1 MPIAAGTRLGR
12 YEIRSS
18 LGAGGMGEVYLADD
32 AQLGRKIAL
41 KVLLPDITANEDRMR
56 RFEQEAR
63 AASALNHPNILTIH
77 EIGETDSVHFMATE
91 FVDGVTLHQHM
102 SRTRMKIG
110 EVLDVAI
117 QVASALAAAHAAGIV
132 HRDIKPEN
140 IMLRPDGYVKILDF
154 GLAKLTQRSLDAT
167 EAPTMVN
174 TEPGIVMGTVK
185 YMSPEQARGLDVDAR
200 SDIWSLGVV
209 IYMMVTG
216 AAPFVGKTPTD
227 VIVSILE
234 KEPVPLRQYRQT
246 VPPELELIV
255 KKALA
260 KQKEKRYQTVNDLA
274 GDLKHLRQE
283 MEFRSRLERSAAP
296 DTSGEAAVGGG
307 GGHETNPEVSWQTNP
322 TVLSVPL
329 LESPDS
335 RPHNL
340 SVQLTSLLG
349 REGEVAAVEKL
360 LRQEDVRLLTLTG
373 PGGTGKTR
381 LGLQVASNLL
391 GSFKDGVFF
400 IALSTISDPG
410 LVVSTIAQTL
420 GIKEAGGVSL
430 LQSLKQYLQ
439 DKQML
444 LLLDN
449 FEQLLA
455 AAPAAADLLTASP
468 RLKVLVTS
476 RAVLHVQ
483 GEQEFPVPSLAL
495 PDLKHLPPVENLA
508 QYGAVALFV
517 RRARA
522 AKPSFTITNE
532 NAHAVAEICT
542 RLDGLPLAIELA
554 AARIKLLSPQAML
567 ARLENRFKLLTG
579 GAQDLPSRQQTMRG
593 AIAWGYDLLA
603 EDEKRLFRQLSVFV
617 GGCTLE
623 AVEAVCGG
631 EGDLEI
637 DVLSGVESLLDKSM
651 LRQKEQADGEPRF
664 TMLETIREYG
674 LECLKEGGE
683 TETLRRHA
691 GFFLTL
697 AEEAEP
703 ELTGSR
709 QVELLGQLET
719 EHDNLR
725 AALQWMGAS
734 GEIELGLRLAGA
746 LWRFWDVHGYLSEGR
761 KWLEGFLARAQS
773 GSIPASVRAKATNGA
788 GVLAGT
794 QGDFERQDVIL
805 QESLALYREL
815 GDKLG
820 VAQSLNN
827 LGSIAYSRGDWE
839 RAAALYMESLS
850 LRRELGDKWGIA
862 NSLNNL
868 GGVAYSQGDYERAA
882 ALYAESLELRRE
894 LGDRR
899 GIGMSLNNLGE
910 VAQQQ
915 GDYERAAALYIE
927 SLDLRRELGDK
938 LFIASSLSNLGEVAC
953 DQGDCERAAHLFG
966 AAEALRETI
975 GSPLPLAKRHEYE
988 RRVAAA
994 CDALGRESFAAAWA
1008 EGRAMTL
1015 KQAIAYALDQNTNS
1029 K

>member
-1 MPIAAGTRLGR
+1 
-12 YEIRSS
+12 
-18 LGAGGMGEVYLADD
+18 MGEVYLADD
-32 AQLGRKIAL
+32 MQLGRKIAL
-41 KVLLPDITANEDRMR
+41 KVLLPDFTTNEDRMR

-77 EIGETDSVHFMATE
+77 EIGEADAVHFMATE

-102 SRTRMKIG
+102 SRTRMKIS

-117 QVASALAAAHAAGIV
+117 QVASALSAAHAAGIV

-154 GLAKLTQRSLDAT
+154 GLAKLTQRSFDDT

-209 IYMMVTG
+209 IYMMVAG

-234 KEPVPLRQYRQT
+234 REPVPLRQYRQT

-260 KQKEKRYQTVNDLA
+260 KQKEKRYQAVNDLA
-274 GDLKHLRQE
+274 SDLKHLRQE
-283 MEFRSRLERSAAP
+283 MEFRARLERSAAP
-296 DTSGEAAVGGG
+296 DTSGGATIGGS
-307 GGHETNPEVSWQTNP
+307 GGHETDADVSWQTNP
-322 TVLSVPL
+322 TVLSVPP
-329 LESPDS
+329 LESLDS

-340 SVQLTSLLG
+340 SIQLTSLIG
-349 REGEVAAVEKL
+349 REAEVAAVEKL
-360 LRQEDVRLLTLTG
+360 LRQEEVRLLTLTG

-391 GSFKDGVFF
+391 SSFKDGVFF
-400 IALSTISDPG
+400 VALSTISDPS
-410 LVVSTIAQTL
+410 LLVSTIAQTL

-430 LQSLKQYLQ
+430 LQSLRQYLQ
-439 DKQML
+439 DKQIL

-449 FEQLLA
+449 FEQLLG
-455 AAPAAADLLTASP
+455 AAPVVADLLTASP
-468 RLKVLVTS
+468 HLKVLVTS

-495 PDLKHLPPVENLA
+495 PDLKHLPPAENLA

-522 AKPSFTITNE
+522 AKPSFTMTNE
-532 NAHAVAEICT
+532 NAPAVAEICT

-603 EDEKRLFRQLSVFV
+603 EDEKRLFRQLSIFV

-623 AVEAVCGG
+623 AVEAVCNG

-674 LECLKEGGE
+674 LECLKESGE
-683 TETLRRHA
+683 TETLRRRHA
-691 GFFLTL
+691 NFFLAL
-697 AEEAEP
+697 AEGAEP

-725 AALQWMGAS
+725 AALQWMEAG

-761 KWLEGFLARAQS
+761 KWLEGFLGRAQS
-773 GSIPASVRAKATNGA
+773 SSIPASVRAKATNGA

-839 RAAALYMESLS
+839 RAAALYTESLS

-882 ALYAESLELRRE
+882 ALYAESLDLRRG

-915 GDYERAAALYIE
+915 GDYERAAALYME

-953 DQGDCERAAHLFG
+953 DQGDCERAAQLFG

-994 CDALGRESFAAAWA
+994 CDALGQESFAAAWA

-1015 KQAIAYALDQNTNS
+1015 EQAIAYALERNTNP
-1029 K
+1029 

>member
-1 MPIAAGTRLGR
+1 
-12 YEIRSS
+12 
-18 LGAGGMGEVYLADD
+18 MGEVYLADD
-32 AQLGRKIAL
+32 MQLGRKIAL
-41 KVLLPDITANEDRMR
+41 KVLLPDFTTNEDRMR

-77 EIGETDSVHFMATE
+77 EIGEADAVHFMATE

-102 SRTRMKIG
+102 SRTRMKIS

-117 QVASALAAAHAAGIV
+117 QVASALSAAHAAGIV

-154 GLAKLTQRSLDAT
+154 GLAKLTQRSFDDT

-209 IYMMVTG
+209 IYMMVAG

-234 KEPVPLRQYRQT
+234 REPVPLRQYRQT

-260 KQKEKRYQTVNDLA
+260 KQKEKRYQAVNDLA
-274 GDLKHLRQE
+274 SDLKHLRQE
-283 MEFRSRLERSAAP
+283 MEFRARLERSAAP
-296 DTSGEAAVGGG
+296 DTSGGATIGGS
-307 GGHETNPEVSWQTNP
+307 GGHETDADVSWQTNP
-322 TVLSVPL
+322 TVLSVPP
-329 LESPDS
+329 LESLDS

-340 SVQLTSLLG
+340 SIQLTSLIG
-349 REGEVAAVEKL
+349 REAEVAAVEKL
-360 LRQEDVRLLTLTG
+360 LRQEEVRLLTLTG

-391 GSFKDGVFF
+391 SSFKDGVFF
-400 IALSTISDPG
+400 VALSTISDPS
-410 LVVSTIAQTL
+410 LLVSTIAQTL

-430 LQSLKQYLQ
+430 LQSLRQYLQ
-439 DKQML
+439 DKQIL

-449 FEQLLA
+449 FEQLLG
-455 AAPAAADLLTASP
+455 AAPVVADLLTASP
-468 RLKVLVTS
+468 HLKVLVTS

-495 PDLKHLPPVENLA
+495 PDLKHLPPAENLA

-522 AKPSFTITNE
+522 AKPSFTMTNE
-532 NAHAVAEICT
+532 NAPAVAEICT

-603 EDEKRLFRQLSVFV
+603 EDEKGLFRQLSIFV

-674 LECLKEGGE
+674 LECLKERGE
-683 TETLRRHA
+683 TETLRRRHA
-691 GFFLTL
+691 NFFLAL
-697 AEEAEP
+697 AEGAEP

-709 QVELLGQLET
+709 QVELLEQLET

-725 AALQWMGAS
+725 AALQWMEAG

-761 KWLEGFLARAQS
+761 KWLEGFLGRAQS
-773 GSIPASVRAKATNGA
+773 SSIPASVRAKATNGA

-839 RAAALYMESLS
+839 RAAALYTESLS

-882 ALYAESLELRRE
+882 ALYAESLDLRRG

-915 GDYERAAALYIE
+915 GDYERAAALYME

-953 DQGDCERAAHLFG
+953 DQGDCERAAQLFG

-994 CDALGRESFAAAWA
+994 CDALGQESFAAAWA

-1015 KQAIAYALDQNTNS
+1015 EQAIAYALERNTNP
-1029 K
+1029 